1 MRFDTLA
8 AMDFETNARR
18 ACVLITNM
26 DDGAQRLYLATRE
39 PADPVEAAAREA
51 LHDGQSKLHSYGA
64 GRYFFTVALPSP
76 RLVIVGASH
85 VAQALA
91 PMSIMAG
98 FDVAIIDPRAA
109 FASPERFPQIRLI
122 AQWPQDAFA
131 AAPLDAFCAVAL
143 LSHTPDIDDP
153 AQSAALD
160 AECFYIGALG
170 SRKTQAA
177 RFERLAAA
185 GRAHQAD
192 RIRAPIGLDIGAKTP
207 AEIAVATLA
216 EVVAT
221 LRGRGAS
228 SR

>member
-1 MRFDTLA
+1 MRRDILA
-8 AMDFETNARR
+8 AMDVETKARR

-26 DDGAQRLYLATRE
+26 TNGEQRLYLDACE
-39 PADPVEAAAREA
+39 PSDALEAAARDA
-51 LHDGQSKLHSYGA
+51 LREGRSVAQSHGA
-64 GRYFFTVALPSP
+64 CRYFFTVALPAP

-91 PMSIMAG
+91 PMGAMAG
-98 FDVAIIDPRAA
+98 FDVAIVDPRAA

-143 LSHTPDIDDP
+143 LSHTPDIDDA
-153 AQSAALD
+153 AQDAALD
-160 AECFYIGALG
+160 AGCFYIGALG

-177 RFERLAAA
+177 RLARLAAA

-207 AEIAVATLA
+207 AEIAVAILA
-216 EVVAT
+216 EIVAT
-221 LRGRGAS
+221 LRQRGAGA
-228 SR
+228 R